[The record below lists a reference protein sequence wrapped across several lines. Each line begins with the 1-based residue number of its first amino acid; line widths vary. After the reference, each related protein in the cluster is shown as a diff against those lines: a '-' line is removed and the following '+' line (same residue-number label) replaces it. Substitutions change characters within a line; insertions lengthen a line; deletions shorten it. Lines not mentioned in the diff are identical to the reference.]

1 MTLTIADIK
10 PYLLFECISGSRA
23 YGLAT
28 ETSDTDIKGVYYLP
42 KELYYGLSYIPQVN
56 NETNDEV
63 YYELGRFIELLIA
76 SNPNMLEL
84 LNSPQQTILFK
95 HPIMN
100 QLNPSWFLS
109 KTCITTFANYALG
122 QIKKARGLNKK
133 IVNPIEKERK
143 SILDFCFILNGV
155 ETIPLLSWLTTN
167 NWQQQNIGLASV
179 THARDLYAVYY
190 DEQATHN
197 FQGIVKKDTANE
209 VLLSSIPKSIPL
221 QAYLSFN
228 KDGYSAYCKKY
239 NSYWH
244 WVENRNENRYQ
255 QNVDHG
261 RDYDSKNM
269 MHTFRLLFMALDIAQ
284 TGQVKVWRDNRE
296 QLLEIKQ
303 GKLTYDELL
312 YWSQQ
317 LMSQIEQAIS
327 NSNLPDTVNKKTAL
341 DTLVEMRKA
350 LYQ

>member
-42 KELYYGLSYIPQVN
+42 KELYYGLSYVPQVN

-63 YYELGRFIELLIA
+63 YYELGRFVELLVA

-100 QLNPSWFLS
+100 QLDPSWFLS
-109 KTCITTFANYALG
+109 KMCITTFANYALG

-133 IVNPIEKERK
+133 IVNPVEKERK
-143 SILDFCFILNGV
+143 SILDFCFILNGA

-179 THARDLYAVYY
+179 THAQDLYAVYY
-190 DEQATHN
+190 DERATHN

-312 YWSQQ
+312 DWSQQ

-341 DTLVEMRKA
+341 DTLVEMRKT